1 MIKGGQRIATA
12 TGVMLADPDGLGNAL
27 KSAAQ
32 SLFDP
37 NYWSARG
44 ELEPVSGGRGSA
56 WFIGPAP
63 RPFVLRHY
71 RRGGF
76 IARVSLDRYWW
87 LGEDRVRAFAEWR
100 LLDHLV
106 RKGLRVPKPAAAGY
120 RRDGATYRCDL
131 ITERIRGA
139 QTLSTALAADCLAE
153 SRWRAIG
160 TALARLH
167 GQGVDLNGQGVDHA
181 DLNAHNIL
189 LDGDRNADGGDAAV
203 SVIDFDRARLR
214 SPGAWAAGNLQRLRR
229 SLLKIAAD
237 LPPGRF
243 TDAAWN
249 HLLAA
254 YRAAYPAGH
263 GAA

>member
-1 MIKGGQRIATA
+1 MKKGGERIATA
-12 TGVMLADPDGLGNAL
+12 TGAMLADPNGLGNPL
-27 KSAAQ
+27 KSAAG

-44 ELEPVSGGRGSA
+44 ELSAVSGGRGSA

-63 RPFVLRHY
+63 HLWVLRHY

-76 IARVSLDRYWW
+76 IARLTLDRYWW

-100 LLDHLV
+100 LLQHLAE
-106 RKGLRVPKPAAAGY
+106 KGLSVPKPAAAGY
-120 RRDGATYRCDL
+120 RRDGASYRCDL
-131 ITERIRGA
+131 ITERIMGTR
-139 QTLSTALAADCLAE
+139 TLSAALAADSPADSPTE
-153 SRWRAIG
+153 NTWRAIG
-160 TALARLH
+160 GAIARLH
-167 GQGVDLNGQGVDHA
+167 GRGVDLNDQGVDHA

-189 LDGDRNADGGDAAV
+189 LDGGGAV

-214 SPGAWAAGNLQRLRR
+214 APGAWTGRNLQRLHR
-229 SLLKIAAD
+229 SLLKIAAG

-243 TDAAWN
+243 TDAAWK

-254 YRAAYPAGH
+254 YRAA
-263 GAA
+263 